1 MTILSNEKFR
11 IEFGERGTV
20 QSLVMKD
27 DPHEMNWVV
36 DPHYLREVGFQDD
49 EDKLFGEWS
58 LQLNDRFVQSSMFK
72 PNITK
77 HSTNHLTVEFKDVQV
92 KILFSYLLEGDQFR
106 WGIKL
111 TNESDETIN
120 IQGLH
125 VWFSL
130 AYIMFRTQDVY
141 RNMHESCAV
150 YTHIG
155 GNFAKFAAVRRS
167 NEGPHLGI
175 YTLRGNTSTLG
186 SLCRYCNRFLEQVSP
201 SLDGLL
207 YHRLSLVEDG
217 TSLKDLVLNDWIYD
231 DAYKSLTLM
240 PGQAEN
246 WEYGFVSFQN
256 LADFYHQG
264 KVLGH
269 PHWSYTP
276 VVPEGG
282 QFTASVRLPRDLEI
296 RTLML
301 HSAPGH
307 TNDIEE
313 KDIST
318 LLIPSGKS
326 MSLDVGS
333 DQISNL
339 VVEQEFIVTLPA
351 DVPGERKLELIL
363 KDGRRDMLVWN
374 VLEPVHTLLEKRAEW
389 LAVNSYEGGEAAV
402 RPHAFRPLSNQ
413 GESLGKLAFLLME
426 NLKSSPVPEQVMR
439 AEAAA
444 VLDMKVHWF
453 IEGDL
458 SRPQP
463 LYGNFYRIY
472 DFDYIA
478 HVFYLLS
485 QMDEELLHLH
495 SPSEYLKW
503 AAEIICLRL
512 DPDCHLGQREKDESR
527 LNGVFI
533 LYIRELLQALKDKGY
548 AELHN
553 QLRQLWDRFGREM
566 EIGVRHYGGA
576 VTEHFYDN
584 AGFGPTCTAL
594 CFLGHT
600 DEASQYGQLILA
612 NIGFSNDYRLQNP
625 DRWWEALSPMIHSLW
640 GGLAA
645 SSALVAYEHLGNT
658 EYLEAAYR
666 STMAIFHCYDWNV
679 KSTPRRLEQGEAAS
693 TYSVSAPNLN
703 MPELSRNRFGQ
714 SVFVGADDPL
724 FAALFSDVSGDD
736 WDMGEELVAYLLGFG
751 TTTYL
756 YRDEGGTLRCVNGFV
771 TEEHDGWTVKSYA
784 AYPSRY
790 VFREED
796 LEFRAPQ
803 GTLQKSIRLENGK
816 FCACL

>member
-1 MTILSNEKFR
+1 MAILSNDKFK
-11 IEFGERGTV
+11 IKFGERGTV

-27 DPHEMNWVV
+27 DPHKMNWVV
-36 DPHYLREVGFQDD
+36 DPCYLQEVGFQDD

-58 LQLNDRFVQSSMFK
+58 LKLNGRYVQSSMFE

-77 HSTNHLTVEFKDVQV
+77 HNTHHVTVEFKDLPV
-92 KILFSYLLEGDQFR
+92 KILFSYLLEGDQLR
-106 WGIKL
+106 WGIEL
-111 TNESDETIN
+111 TNETDESLE

-141 RNMHESCAV
+141 RNMNESCAV
-150 YTHIG
+150 FTHLG

-175 YTLRGNTSTLG
+175 YTLRGTTSTMG

-217 TSLKDLVLNDWIYD
+217 TSLKDSVSTDWIYD
-231 DAYKSLTLM
+231 GAYIPLTLK
-240 PGQAEN
+240 PGQTEN
-246 WEYGFVSFQN
+246 WQYAFVSFQN

-264 KVLGH
+264 KALGH
-269 PHWSYTP
+269 PRWSYIP
-276 VVPEGG
+276 VVPKGG
-282 QFTASVRLPRDLEI
+282 QFEASLILPKELELGTLRLYSVSG
-296 RTLML
+296 T
-301 HSAPGH
+301 
-307 TNDIEE
+307 TNDIVEQ
-313 KDIST
+313 DITT
-318 LLIPSGKS
+318 LVIPSGN
-326 MSLDVGS
+326 SLSTDKDS
-333 DQISNL
+333 DQISNHS
-339 VVEQEFIVTLPA
+339 VDQEYIVSLPA
-351 DVPGERKLELIL
+351 DVPGERKLEMIL

-389 LAVNSYEGGEAAV
+389 LAVNSYDGGESAV

-413 GESLGKLAFLLME
+413 GEALGKLAFILMN
-426 NLKSSPVPEQVMR
+426 NLMSSPVPAQITK

-444 VLDMKVHWF
+444 VLDMKKHWF
-453 IEGDL
+453 IDGDL

-485 QMDEELLHLH
+485 QMDEKLLHLH

-503 AAEIICLRL
+503 AGEVMCLRL
-512 DPDCHLGQREKDESR
+512 DPDCHFGQREKDESR
-527 LNGVFI
+527 LNGVFV
-533 LYIRELLQALKDKGY
+533 LYIRELLHELNSKGY
-548 AELHN
+548 AELHDR
-553 QLRQLWDRFGREM
+553 LRQLWDRFGREM
-566 EIGVRHYGGA
+566 EIAVRHYGGA

-594 CFLGHT
+594 CSLGLT

-645 SSALVAYEHLGNT
+645 SSALVAYEHLGDP

-679 KSTPRRLEQGEAAS
+679 RSTPRRLEQGEAAS
-693 TYSVSAPNLN
+693 TYSVAAPNLN

-756 YRDEGGTLRCVNGFV
+756 YRDGEGTLRCVNGFV
-771 TEEHDGWTVKSYA
+771 TEEHAGWTVKSYA

-790 VFREED
+790 VFREEQ

-816 FCACL
+816 FSVYS

>member
-1 MTILSNEKFR
+1 MTTLSNDRLK
-11 IEFGERGTV
+11 IELGERGTV
-20 QSLVMKD
+20 HSLVMKD
-27 DPHEMNWVV
+27 DPHTMNWVV
-36 DPHYLREVGFQDD
+36 DPRYLREVGFQED

-58 LQLNDRFVQSSMFK
+58 LRLNGRDVQSSAFVPK
-72 PNITK
+72 VTK
-77 HSTNHLTVEFKDVQV
+77 HNSQYATVEFRDLPV
-92 KILFSYLLEGDQFR
+92 KILLSYSLEEDRLR
-106 WGIKL
+106 WGIDL
-111 TNESDETIN
+111 TNESDERIEV
-120 IQGLH
+120 QGLH

-150 YTHIG
+150 FTHLG
-155 GNFAKFAAVRRS
+155 GSFAKFAAVRRS

-175 YTLRGNTSTLG
+175 YTLRGTTSAMG
-186 SLCRYCNRFLEQVSP
+186 SHCRYCNRFLEQVSP

-217 TSLKDLVLNDWIYD
+217 TSLKESAAADWIYG
-231 DAYKSLTLM
+231 DAYNPLVLT
-240 PGQAEN
+240 PGQTES
-246 WEYGFVSFQN
+246 WEYAFVSFQN
-256 LADFYHQG
+256 EADFYRQG
-264 KVLGH
+264 ETLGH
-269 PHWSYTP
+269 PRWSYTP

-282 QFTASVRLPRDLEI
+282 QFKASFSLPAGLEI
-296 RTLML
+296 GTLKLYSALRTT
-301 HSAPGH
+301 S
-307 TNDIEE
+307 DI
-313 KDIST
+313 
-318 LLIPSGKS
+318 
-326 MSLDVGS
+326 
-333 DQISNL
+333 
-339 VVEQEFIVTLPA
+339 VEQEITTRVISSEKPTSTDQAFGRNNNHGIEREFIVILPA
-351 DVPGERKLELIL
+351 DEPGERKLELVL
-363 KDGRRDMLVWN
+363 RDGRRDVLVWN
-374 VLEPVHTLLEKRAEW
+374 VLEPVHALLEKRAEW
-389 LAVNSYEGGEAAV
+389 LAANSYEGAETSL

-413 GESLGKLAFLLME
+413 GESLGKLAFLLMK
-426 NLKSSPVPEQVMR
+426 NRMTTPVPEQVAK

-453 IEGDL
+453 MDGDL
-458 SRPQP
+458 SRPRP
-463 LYGNFYRIY
+463 LYGSFYRMY

-485 QMDEELLHLH
+485 RMEAGLLHLH
-495 SPSEYLKW
+495 SPSEYLQW
-503 AAEIICLRL
+503 AAEVMCMRL
-512 DPDCHLGQREKDESR
+512 DPDCHSGQREKDESR

-533 LYIRELLQALKDKGY
+533 LYIRELLQELEDKGY
-548 AELHN
+548 GELHER
-553 QLRQLWDRFGREM
+553 LRQLWDRFGRDM

-584 AGFGPTCTAL
+584 AGFGPTCMAL
-594 CFLGHT
+594 CFLGLT
-600 DEASQYGQLILA
+600 DEAAQYGQLILA

-645 SSALVAYEHLGNT
+645 SSALAAYEHLGDP

-679 KSTPRRLEQGEAAS
+679 RSTPRRLKPGEAAS
-693 TYSVSAPNLN
+693 TYSVAAPNLN

-736 WDMGEELVAYLLGFG
+736 WDMGEELAAYLLGFG

-756 YRDEGGTLRCVNGFV
+756 YRDGNGTLRCVNGFL
-771 TEEHDGWTVKSYA
+771 TEEHDGWTVTSYA

-790 VFREED
+790 VFREER

-803 GTLQKSIRLENGK
+803 GTLLQSIRLAQGK